1 VTEQVL
7 TTDETPLAERRPHA
21 EGGSHGAHPKDSV
34 YIIVAAVL
42 AAITL
47 AEVLMS
53 YSHIAY
59 FTNWTLIV
67 LAILKFALVVL
78 FFMHLR
84 FDNPVFR
91 RLFLTGIMV
100 AVSVYLI
107 VLFSLG
113 VFGGTHK

>member
-1 VTEQVL
+1 MTTDQAL
-7 TTDETPLAERRPHA
+7 TTEETPERRPHA
-21 EGGSHGAHPKDSV
+21 EGGAHGAHPTDTT

-42 AAITL
+42 AGIT
-47 AEVLMS
+47 AVEVGLS
-53 YSHIAY
+53 YWHVAY
-59 FTNWTLIV
+59 LTNTSLLI
-67 LAILKFALVVL
+67 LAIAKFSLVAM

-84 FDNPVFR
+84 FDNRVLR
-91 RLFLTGIMV
+91 RLFLTGIVV